1 LLDEEARGDIEILAG
16 SVDGPEEQ
24 QMMIDRV
31 RDNYDVQVDYTL
43 LTDEGHRVID
53 RYGVLN
59 PDDER
64 GIPHPTT
71 IVVDRDGVMRW
82 LVTETNYRMRP
93 ENETILEQLEAV
105 R

>member
-1 LLDEEARGDIEILAG
+1 LLDEEARGDIEILAV

-31 RDNYDVQVDYTL
+31 RDKYDVQVDYTL

>member
-1 LLDEEARGDIEILAG
+1 MLDEEARGDIEILAV

>member
-1 LLDEEARGDIEILAG
+1 LLDEEARGDIEILAV